1 MLKYLRN
8 DSETVRF
15 CTVFYT
21 MQAGEAV
28 EEFWNSSHP
37 HWDNFKLV
45 PYTTVK
51 RLIENLDDDLYNKLP
66 EQPPPS
72 KQPTPSK
79 QPKPSSSS
87 ASKTSTGAKPP
98 APTPPDDPLEEPNVW
113 CEILKLEGR
122 VSNNKIADGFIW
134 WLEKNQDT
142 VIYEVNRHLLI
153 IYLCVQNQKR
163 CIDMYFNLI
172 TTPTPF

>member
-1 MLKYLRN
+1 M
-8 DSETVRF
+8 VRF
-15 CTVFYT
+15 LQFFTQYRLVKQLKSFGT
-21 MQAGEAV
+21 LLIHTGTT
-28 EEFWNSSHP
+28 
-37 HWDNFKLV
+37 FKLV

-51 RLIENLDDDLYNKLP
+51 RLIENLDEDLYNKLP

-72 KQPTPSK
+72 KQPPPNK
-79 QPKPSSSS
+79 QPKASSSS
-87 ASKTSTGAKPP
+87 ASKTPTGAKQR

-142 VIYEVNRHLLI
+142 VIYEVNRDLLV
-153 IYLCVQNQKR
+153 IYLCVQK
-163 CIDMYFNLI
+163 
-172 TTPTPF
+172 